1 MEYGA
6 KSLVIG
12 LDLGGTNSV
21 FGVVDS
27 KGEIIATTSIK
38 TQAYP
43 SVDQYIMESVKA
55 IKQIAEQVGGMEKIR
70 AMGIGAPCGNY
81 YKGTIEHAANLVW
94 AKGIVPLANM
104 FVNELGIPVVVTNDA
119 KAAAMG
125 EMKYGVAVGMNNFV
139 ELTLGTGVGSGIV
152 ANGQLIYGFDG
163 FAGELGHMIVE
174 PDGRPCGCGRKGCLE
189 TYCSATGVVRTAIAM
204 LEESSEAT
212 SLRDIATD
220 KLTSY
225 EVYKAAMA
233 GDTMAQE
240 VFKQTG
246 RRIGIACA
254 NIATFLSPEAF
265 IFFGGLAQAG
275 ELLLRPIEEAYNENV
290 LSLYKGN
297 SRTAGSSSRS
307 SSPIRTSSSSAS
319 RRRSRTS
326 STRRRSSIPSTPKL
340 SRIRRSRTSRTA

>member
-27 KGEIIATTSIK
+27 KGEIITTTSIK

-43 SVDQYIMESVKA
+43 SVDQYVMESVKA
-55 IKQIAEQVGGMEKIR
+55 VKQIAEQVGGMEKIR

-104 FVNELGIPVVVTNDA
+104 FVNGLGIPVVVTNDA

-233 GDTMAQE
+233 GDAMAQE

-290 LSLYKGN
+290 LSLYKGKARFLM
-297 SRTAGSSSRS
+297 SGLDGAKAAILGA
-307 SSPIRTSSSSAS
+307 SA
-319 RRRSRTS
+319 
-326 STRRRSSIPSTPKL
+326 IAWDLK
-340 SRIRRSRTSRTA
+340 

>member
-43 SVDQYIMESVKA
+43 SVDQYVMESVKA
-55 IKQIAEQVGGMEKIR
+55 VKQIAEQVGGMEKIR

-204 LEESSEAT
+204 LGESSEAT

-233 GDTMAQE
+233 GDAMAQE

-290 LSLYKGN
+290 LSLYKGKARFLM
-297 SRTAGSSSRS
+297 SGLDGAKAAILGA
-307 SSPIRTSSSSAS
+307 SA
-319 RRRSRTS
+319 
-326 STRRRSSIPSTPKL
+326 IAWDLK
-340 SRIRRSRTSRTA
+340 

>member
-27 KGEIIATTSIK
+27 KGEIITTTSIK

-43 SVDQYIMESVKA
+43 SVDQYVMESVKA
-55 IKQIAEQVGGMEKIR
+55 VKQIAEQVGGMEKIR

-204 LEESSEAT
+204 LKESSEAT

-233 GDTMAQE
+233 GDAMAQE

-290 LSLYKGN
+290 LSLYKGKARFLM
-297 SRTAGSSSRS
+297 SGLDGAKAAILGA
-307 SSPIRTSSSSAS
+307 SA
-319 RRRSRTS
+319 
-326 STRRRSSIPSTPKL
+326 IAWDLK
-340 SRIRRSRTSRTA
+340 

>member
-81 YKGTIEHAANLVW
+81 YKGTIEHAANLIW

-189 TYCSATGVVRTAIAM
+189 TYCSATGVVRTTIAM
-204 LEESSEAT
+204 LEESPEAT

-290 LSLYKGN
+290 LSLYKGKARFLM
-297 SRTAGSSSRS
+297 SGLDGAKAAILGA
-307 SSPIRTSSSSAS
+307 SA
-319 RRRSRTS
+319 
-326 STRRRSSIPSTPKL
+326 IAWDLK
-340 SRIRRSRTSRTA
+340 

>member
-43 SVDQYIMESVKA
+43 SVDQYVMESVKA
-55 IKQIAEQVGGMEKIR
+55 VKQIAEQVGGMEKIR

-125 EMKYGVAVGMNNFV
+125 EMKYGVAVGMKNFV

-204 LEESSEAT
+204 LGESSEAT

-225 EVYKAAMA
+225 EAYKAAMA
-233 GDTMAQE
+233 GDAMAQE

-254 NIATFLSPEAF
+254 IIATFLSPEAF

-290 LSLYKGN
+290 LSLYKGKARFLM
-297 SRTAGSSSRS
+297 SGLDGAKAAILGA
-307 SSPIRTSSSSAS
+307 SA
-319 RRRSRTS
+319 
-326 STRRRSSIPSTPKL
+326 IAWDLK
-340 SRIRRSRTSRTA
+340 

>member
-204 LEESSEAT
+204 LEESPEAT

-290 LSLYKGN
+290 L
-297 SRTAGSSSRS
+297 
-307 SSPIRTSSSSAS
+307 
-319 RRRSRTS
+319 
-326 STRRRSSIPSTPKL
+326 
-340 SRIRRSRTSRTA
+340 

>member
-189 TYCSATGVVRTAIAM
+189 TYCSATGVVRTTIAM
-204 LEESSEAT
+204 LEESPAAPSR
-212 SLRDIATD
+212 RDIATD

-275 ELLLRPIEEAYNENV
+275 ELLLRPLEEAYNENV
-290 LSLYKGN
+290 LSLYKGKARFLM
-297 SRTAGSSSRS
+297 SGLDGAKAAILGA
-307 SSPIRTSSSSAS
+307 SA
-319 RRRSRTS
+319 
-326 STRRRSSIPSTPKL
+326 IAWDLK
-340 SRIRRSRTSRTA
+340 

>member
-189 TYCSATGVVRTAIAM
+189 TYCSATGAVRTAIAM
-204 LEESSEAT
+204 LEESPEAT

-233 GDTMAQE
+233 GDAMAQE

-290 LSLYKGN
+290 LSLYKGKARFLM
-297 SRTAGSSSRS
+297 SGLDGAKAAILGA
-307 SSPIRTSSSSAS
+307 SA
-319 RRRSRTS
+319 
-326 STRRRSSIPSTPKL
+326 IAWDLK
-340 SRIRRSRTSRTA
+340 

>member
-55 IKQIAEQVGGMEKIR
+55 VKQIAEQVGGMEKIR

-204 LEESSEAT
+204 LEESPEAT

-290 LSLYKGN
+290 LSLYKGKARFLM
-297 SRTAGSSSRS
+297 SGLDGAKAAILGA
-307 SSPIRTSSSSAS
+307 SA
-319 RRRSRTS
+319 
-326 STRRRSSIPSTPKL
+326 IAWDLK
-340 SRIRRSRTSRTA
+340 

>member
-1 MEYGA
+1 MEYGT

-27 KGEIIATTSIK
+27 KGEIITTTSIK

-43 SVDQYIMESVKA
+43 SVDQYVMESVKA
-55 IKQIAEQVGGMEKIR
+55 VKQIAEQVGGMEKIR

-125 EMKYGVAVGMNNFV
+125 EMKYGEAVGMNNFV

-233 GDTMAQE
+233 GDAMAQE

-290 LSLYKGN
+290 LSLYKGKARFLM
-297 SRTAGSSSRS
+297 SGLDGAKAAILGA
-307 SSPIRTSSSSAS
+307 SA
-319 RRRSRTS
+319 
-326 STRRRSSIPSTPKL
+326 IAWDLK
-340 SRIRRSRTSRTA
+340 

>member
-81 YKGTIEHAANLVW
+81 YKGTIEHAANLIW

-204 LEESSEAT
+204 LEESPEAT

-265 IFFGGLAQAG
+265 IFLGGLAQAG

-290 LSLYKGN
+290 LSLYKGKARFLM
-297 SRTAGSSSRS
+297 SGLDGAKAAILGA
-307 SSPIRTSSSSAS
+307 SA
-319 RRRSRTS
+319 
-326 STRRRSSIPSTPKL
+326 IAWDLK
-340 SRIRRSRTSRTA
+340 

>member
-43 SVDQYIMESVKA
+43 SVDQYVMESVKA
-55 IKQIAEQVGGMEKIR
+55 VKQIAEQVGGMEKIR

-104 FVNELGIPVVVTNDA
+104 FINELGIPVVVTNDA

-233 GDTMAQE
+233 GDAMAQE

-290 LSLYKGN
+290 LSLYKGKARFLM
-297 SRTAGSSSRS
+297 SGLDGAKAAILGA
-307 SSPIRTSSSSAS
+307 SA
-319 RRRSRTS
+319 
-326 STRRRSSIPSTPKL
+326 IAWDLK
-340 SRIRRSRTSRTA
+340 

>member
-204 LEESSEAT
+204 LEESPEAT

-265 IFFGGLAQAG
+265 IFFGGLAQAC

-290 LSLYKGN
+290 LSLYKGKARFLM
-297 SRTAGSSSRS
+297 SGLDGAKAAILGA
-307 SSPIRTSSSSAS
+307 SA
-319 RRRSRTS
+319 
-326 STRRRSSIPSTPKL
+326 IAWDLK
-340 SRIRRSRTSRTA
+340 

>member
-27 KGEIIATTSIK
+27 KGEIITTTSIK

-43 SVDQYIMESVKA
+43 SVDQYVMESVKA
-55 IKQIAEQVGGMEKIR
+55 VKQIAEQVGGMEKIR

-125 EMKYGVAVGMNNFV
+125 EMKYGVAVGMKNFV

-204 LEESSEAT
+204 LEESSETT
-212 SLRDIATD
+212 SLRDIAPD

-225 EVYKAAMA
+225 EAYKAAMA
-233 GDTMAQE
+233 GDAMAQE

-290 LSLYKGN
+290 LSLYKGKARFLM
-297 SRTAGSSSRS
+297 SGLDGAKAAILGA
-307 SSPIRTSSSSAS
+307 SA
-319 RRRSRTS
+319 
-326 STRRRSSIPSTPKL
+326 IAWDLK
-340 SRIRRSRTSRTA
+340 

>member
-104 FVNELGIPVVVTNDA
+104 YVNELGIPVVVTNDA

-189 TYCSATGVVRTAIAM
+189 TYCSATGVVRTTIAM
-204 LEESSEAT
+204 LEESPETT

-290 LSLYKGN
+290 LSLYKGKARFLM
-297 SRTAGSSSRS
+297 SGLDGAKAAILGA
-307 SSPIRTSSSSAS
+307 SA
-319 RRRSRTS
+319 
-326 STRRRSSIPSTPKL
+326 IAWDLK
-340 SRIRRSRTSRTA
+340 

>member
-43 SVDQYIMESVKA
+43 SVDQYIIESVKA

-125 EMKYGVAVGMNNFV
+125 EMKYGVAVGMTNFV

-204 LEESSEAT
+204 LEESPEAT

-290 LSLYKGN
+290 LSLYKGKARFLM
-297 SRTAGSSSRS
+297 SGLDGAKAAILGA
-307 SSPIRTSSSSAS
+307 SA
-319 RRRSRTS
+319 
-326 STRRRSSIPSTPKL
+326 IAWDLK
-340 SRIRRSRTSRTA
+340 

>member
-139 ELTLGTGVGSGIV
+139 ELTLGTGVGSGVV

-212 SLRDIATD
+212 SVRDIATD

-290 LSLYKGN
+290 LSLYKGKARFLM
-297 SRTAGSSSRS
+297 SGLDGAKAAILGA
-307 SSPIRTSSSSAS
+307 SA
-319 RRRSRTS
+319 
-326 STRRRSSIPSTPKL
+326 IAWDLK
-340 SRIRRSRTSRTA
+340 

>member
-55 IKQIAEQVGGMEKIR
+55 IKQIAEQVGGIEKIR

-204 LEESSEAT
+204 LEESPEAT
-212 SLRDIATD
+212 SVRDIATD

-290 LSLYKGN
+290 LSLYKGKARFLM
-297 SRTAGSSSRS
+297 SGLDGAKAAILGA
-307 SSPIRTSSSSAS
+307 SA
-319 RRRSRTS
+319 
-326 STRRRSSIPSTPKL
+326 IAWDLK
-340 SRIRRSRTSRTA
+340 

>member
-55 IKQIAEQVGGMEKIR
+55 VKQIAEQVGGMEKIR

-125 EMKYGVAVGMNNFV
+125 EMKYGVAVGMKNFV

-204 LEESSEAT
+204 LEESSETT
-212 SLRDIATD
+212 SLRDIAPD

-290 LSLYKGN
+290 LSLYKGKARFLM
-297 SRTAGSSSRS
+297 SGLDGAKAAILGA
-307 SSPIRTSSSSAS
+307 SA
-319 RRRSRTS
+319 
-326 STRRRSSIPSTPKL
+326 IAWDLK
-340 SRIRRSRTSRTA
+340 

>member
-43 SVDQYIMESVKA
+43 SVDQYIMESVKV

-139 ELTLGTGVGSGIV
+139 EPTLGTGVGSGIV

-204 LEESSEAT
+204 LEESPEAT

-290 LSLYKGN
+290 LSLYKGKARFLM
-297 SRTAGSSSRS
+297 SGLDGAKAAILGA
-307 SSPIRTSSSSAS
+307 SA
-319 RRRSRTS
+319 
-326 STRRRSSIPSTPKL
+326 IAWDLK
-340 SRIRRSRTSRTA
+340 

>member
-27 KGEIIATTSIK
+27 KGEIIATNSIK

-104 FVNELGIPVVVTNDA
+104 FVDELGIPVVVTNDA

-189 TYCSATGVVRTAIAM
+189 TYCSATGVVRTTIAM
-204 LEESSEAT
+204 LEESPEAT

-290 LSLYKGN
+290 LSLYKGKARFLM
-297 SRTAGSSSRS
+297 SGLDGAKAAILGA
-307 SSPIRTSSSSAS
+307 SA
-319 RRRSRTS
+319 
-326 STRRRSSIPSTPKL
+326 IAWDLK
-340 SRIRRSRTSRTA
+340 

>member
-104 FVNELGIPVVVTNDA
+104 FVNELGMPVVVTNDA

-174 PDGRPCGCGRKGCLE
+174 PNGRPCGCGRKGCLE
-189 TYCSATGVVRTAIAM
+189 TYCSATGVVRTTIAM
-204 LEESSEAT
+204 LEESPEAT
-212 SLRDIATD
+212 SVRDIATD

-233 GDTMAQE
+233 GDAMAQE

-290 LSLYKGN
+290 LSLYKGKARFLM
-297 SRTAGSSSRS
+297 SGLDGAKAAILGA
-307 SSPIRTSSSSAS
+307 SA
-319 RRRSRTS
+319 
-326 STRRRSSIPSTPKL
+326 IAWDLK
-340 SRIRRSRTSRTA
+340 

>member
-104 FVNELGIPVVVTNDA
+104 FVYELGIPVVVTNDA

-204 LEESSEAT
+204 LEESPEAT

-290 LSLYKGN
+290 LSLIKVRPD
-297 SRTAGSSSRS
+297 S
-307 SSPIRTSSSSAS
+307 
-319 RRRSRTS
+319 
-326 STRRRSSIPSTPKL
+326 
-340 SRIRRSRTSRTA
+340 

>member
-43 SVDQYIMESVKA
+43 SLDQYIMESVKA

-204 LEESSEAT
+204 LEESPEAT
-212 SLRDIATD
+212 SVRDIATD

-290 LSLYKGN
+290 LSLYKGKARFLM
-297 SRTAGSSSRS
+297 SGLDGAKAAILGA
-307 SSPIRTSSSSAS
+307 SA
-319 RRRSRTS
+319 
-326 STRRRSSIPSTPKL
+326 IAWDLK
-340 SRIRRSRTSRTA
+340 

>member
-189 TYCSATGVVRTAIAM
+189 TYCSATGVVRTTIAM
-204 LEESSEAT
+204 LEESPET
-212 SLRDIATD
+212 NSLRDIATD

-290 LSLYKGN
+290 LSLYKGKARFLM
-297 SRTAGSSSRS
+297 SGLDGAKAAILGA
-307 SSPIRTSSSSAS
+307 SA
-319 RRRSRTS
+319 
-326 STRRRSSIPSTPKL
+326 IAWDLK
-340 SRIRRSRTSRTA
+340 

>member
-38 TQAYP
+38 TQTYP

-125 EMKYGVAVGMNNFV
+125 EMKYGVAVGMTNFV

-204 LEESSEAT
+204 LEESPEAT

-290 LSLYKGN
+290 LSLYKGKARFLM
-297 SRTAGSSSRS
+297 SGLDGAKAAILGA
-307 SSPIRTSSSSAS
+307 SA
-319 RRRSRTS
+319 
-326 STRRRSSIPSTPKL
+326 IAWDLK
-340 SRIRRSRTSRTA
+340 

>member
-43 SVDQYIMESVKA
+43 SVDQYIMESVKT

-163 FAGELGHMIVE
+163 FAGELGHMIIE

-233 GDTMAQE
+233 GDAMAQE

-290 LSLYKGN
+290 LSLYKGKARFLM
-297 SRTAGSSSRS
+297 SGLDGAKAAILGA
-307 SSPIRTSSSSAS
+307 SA
-319 RRRSRTS
+319 
-326 STRRRSSIPSTPKL
+326 IAWDLK
-340 SRIRRSRTSRTA
+340 